1 MVIVYLN
8 EFQMHSRS
16 ANLFRI
22 DNDIIVEDRDV
33 VDELDILN
41 KYSLYNLVASDSLR
55 FNAMATSTGLFFL
68 ENSLYAL
75 ADISCCLSFCR
86 LASSSFMIACMSR
99 GEILSICVI
108 SA

>member
-8 EFQMHSRS
+8 EFQMHSRN

-41 KYSLYNLVASDSLR
+41 KYSLYILIISGALR
-55 FNAMATSTGLFFL
+55 YNAMATSTVVLPL
-68 ENSLYAL
+68 
-75 ADISCCLSFCR
+75 
-86 LASSSFMIACMSR
+86 
-99 GEILSICVI
+99 
-108 SA
+108 